1 MKNIVI
7 IFVALLCLSACQTRH
22 EKLQKEIEMRRSA
35 LKHHQDSALTASE
48 KEIEQVYG
56 QLEQARSQYQRMLHE
71 AEAAHAAGTATAAQ
85 LTRVTQMRMHRDS
98 LQVQF
103 DVLCAKVKYIKKRQ
117 MQK

>member
-7 IFVALLCLSACQTRH
+7 IFVAILCLSACQTRH
-22 EKLQKEIEMRRSA
+22 EKLQKEIEMRRST
-35 LKHHQDSALTASE
+35 LKHHQD
-48 KEIEQVYG
+48 
-56 QLEQARSQYQRMLHE
+56 QRMLHE